1 MGPEAHLPSARIH
14 LGRRSRKLFFLA
26 FSLRPSRLRGES
38 AVSHSPPKRKERK
51 ESANKNSFQ
60 AAKDLRVSSRE
71 DTEMHRRDFPG
82 RVSHGGTRRQTRR
95 APLRGTLTG
104 TEPQRHPRLRGEAF
118 VRRGSDQFDIWSA
131 EYPLLV
137 NPRSAMKSG
146 IRARRRIAGLIE
158 SSE

>member
-1 MGPEAHLPSARIH
+1 
-14 LGRRSRKLFFLA
+14 
-26 FSLRPSRLRGES
+26 
-38 AVSHSPPKRKERK
+38 
-51 ESANKNSFQ
+51 
-60 AAKDLRVSSRE
+60 
-71 DTEMHRRDFPG
+71 MHRRDFPG

-158 SSE
+158 SSEAAAILTFPASMRKAGCALFPFLQSEASGSLASLAQTRTFAVWTSPVLLRHSVTTSMKSRI